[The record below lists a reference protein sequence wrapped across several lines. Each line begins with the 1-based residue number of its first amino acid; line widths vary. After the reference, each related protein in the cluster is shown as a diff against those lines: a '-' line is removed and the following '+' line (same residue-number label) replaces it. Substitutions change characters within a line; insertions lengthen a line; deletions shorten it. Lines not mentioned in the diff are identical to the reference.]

1 MNRDPNAA
9 LTPGLGALLALLL
22 VIAISVWIGT
32 LAQRVVERGSFLRG
46 YFLGNRGL
54 GVWALALTAT
64 VQSGGSFMGFPSLVY
79 THGWIVALW
88 IGSYMVVPLMA
99 FGIIGKRFAQLSRR
113 TSALTVPDLF
123 RERFASPAAGLAAS
137 ICIIFALSVMM
148 IGQFKAGAIVMKI
161 AWPTTGTLALAEDV
175 GGEINAAYYLGLI
188 IFALTVVGYTLIGG
202 FLASV
207 WTDLFQSIL
216 MLVGVLLLLV
226 LALPAAGGLQAA
238 TIRATQDTGPEFAF
252 GPGYGRAFL
261 PLGLAVSYF
270 FFWPYGNVGSP
281 AAFVRLMAT
290 NSTQTL
296 RRSCFVLGAYNT
308 LIYLPLIAICIA
320 GRAILPGL
328 QHSDEIIPRLA
339 ILLTH
344 DLPGGSFWAGL
355 ILAAP
360 FGAVM
365 ATVSTY
371 LVVISSGL
379 IRDIYQR
386 TLRPAANEHE
396 LRLLTYG
403 VTVMVGVLAVGANIW
418 PVKYLQALV
427 VFSSA
432 SSAAA
437 FVVPGLMTAF
447 WRRATGAGA
456 VCSMLLGA
464 GTVVALFLIGM
475 NGPDPGVGQDT
486 SLRPYYL
493 LGLDPIVWGLL
504 VSLVAGVVVSLLTA
518 PPSDAYLRRVFDGE
532 TAEKFSPAVDNP
544 SDRASMS
551 EST

>member
-1 MNRDPNAA
+1 MNPSPDTA
-9 LTPGLGALLALLL
+9 LTPGFGALLALLM
-22 VIAISVWIGT
+22 VIAVSVWIGT
-32 LAQRVVERGSFLRG
+32 SAQRVVERGSFLKG

-79 THGWIVALW
+79 SHGWIVALW
-88 IGSYMVVPLMA
+88 IASYMVVPLMA
-99 FGIIGKRFAQLSRR
+99 FGIVGKRIAQLSRR
-113 TSALTVPDLF
+113 TGAITVPDLF
-123 RERFASPAAGLAAS
+123 RERFASPAVGIAAS
-137 ICIIFALSVMM
+137 VCIIFALSVMM

-175 GGEINAAYYLGLI
+175 SGEINSAYYLGLI

-207 WTDLFQSIL
+207 WTDLFQSVL
-216 MLVGVLLLLV
+216 MLVGIVLLFV

-238 TIRATQDTGPEFAF
+238 TLKAVNDTSAEFVF

-261 PLGLAVSYF
+261 PLSLSVSYF
-270 FFWPYGNVGSP
+270 FFWAYGNVGSP
-281 AAFVRLMAT
+281 AGLVRVMAT

-308 LIYLPLIAICIA
+308 LIYLPLVAICIA
-320 GRAILPGL
+320 GRAILPNL
-328 QHSDEIIPRLA
+328 KHTDEISPRLA

-344 DLPGGSFWAGL
+344 DLPGGSFWAGV

-379 IRDIYQR
+379 VRDIYQR
-386 TLRPAANEHE
+386 VLRPAAGDRE
-396 LRLLTYG
+396 LRYLTYS
-403 VTVMVGVLAVGANIW
+403 VTVVIGVLAIAANIF

-437 FVVPGLMTAF
+437 FVVPGIMTAF
-447 WRRATGAGA
+447 WRRATAAGA
-456 VCSMLLGA
+456 ATSMLIGA
-464 GTVVALFLIGM
+464 GTVVALFLAGM
-475 NGPDPGVGQDT
+475 NGPDPGIGQDT

-504 VSLVAGVVVSLLTA
+504 ASLAAGVSVSCITS
-518 PPSDAYLRRVFDGE
+518 PPDEQYLRRVFDGE
-532 TAEKFSPAVDNP
+532 TMPHNAGSPVVNLSSSQAL
-544 SDRASMS
+544 AI
-551 EST
+551 

>member
-1 MNRDPNAA
+1 MPPSAEPA
-9 LTPGLGALLALLL
+9 LVTPGYGAMLALLL

-32 LAQRVVERGSFLRG
+32 AAQRAIEGGSFLSG

-79 THGWIVALW
+79 SHGWIVTLW
-88 IGSYMVVPLMA
+88 IASYMVVPLMS
-99 FGIIGKRFAQLSRR
+99 FGVLGKRLAQLSRR
-113 TSALTVPDLF
+113 TGAITVPDLF
-123 RERFASPAAGLAAS
+123 RERFNSPAAGLAAS
-137 ICIIFALSVMM
+137 ICIVFTLSIMM
-148 IGQFKAGAIVMKI
+148 IGQFKAGALIMKI
-161 AWPTTGTLALAEDV
+161 AWPNTGALAIATDV
-175 GGEINAAYYLGLI
+175 SGELNSAYYLGLG

-207 WTDLFQSIL
+207 WTDLFQSVL
-216 MLVGVLLLLV
+216 MLAGVLLLFA
-226 LALPAAGGLQAA
+226 LAIPAAGGLETA
-238 TIRATQDTGPEFAF
+238 TLKAVEDSSPDFVF
-252 GPGYGRAFL
+252 GPGLGRAFL
-261 PLGLAVSYF
+261 PLGLAISYF
-270 FFWPYGNVGSP
+270 FFWSYGNVGSP
-281 AAFVRLMAT
+281 AAMVRVLAT

-296 RRSCFVLGAYNT
+296 RRSCFVLGVYNS

-328 QHSDEIIPRLA
+328 KHTDEIIPRLA

-355 ILAAP
+355 VLAAP

-379 IRDIYQR
+379 VRDIYQR
-386 TLRPAANEHE
+386 TLRPQATERE
-396 LRLLTYG
+396 LRWLTYS
-403 VTVMVGVLAVGANIW
+403 VTIVIGLLAIGANIW

-437 FVVPGLMTAF
+437 FVVPGLMTAY
-447 WRRATGAGA
+447 WRRATAAGA
-456 VCSMLLGA
+456 ISAMLGGA
-464 GTVVALFLIGM
+464 SVVVGLYLIGM
-475 NGPDPGVGQDT
+475 SGADPGIGQDT
-486 SLRPYYL
+486 SLRPYFL
-493 LGLDPIVWGLL
+493 FGCDPIVWGLL
-504 VSLVAGVVVSLLTA
+504 ASLVIGITVTLLTS
-518 PPSDAYLRRVFDGE
+518 PPEEDFLARVFDGPQRAAE
-532 TAEKFSPAVDNP
+532 PAAPTNLKTAL
-544 SDRASMS
+544 
-551 EST
+551 T